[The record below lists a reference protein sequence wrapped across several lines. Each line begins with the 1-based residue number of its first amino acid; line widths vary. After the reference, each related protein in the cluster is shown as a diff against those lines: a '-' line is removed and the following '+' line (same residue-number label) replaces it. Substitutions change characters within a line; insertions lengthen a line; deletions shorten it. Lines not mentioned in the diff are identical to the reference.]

1 MRNPFIQISTHFV
14 TYDPDQQL
22 YVKTIE
28 NSSTLTLE
36 FLANRLMEEM
46 VTVVNTDQARSLRS
60 PSPCQGTMDKLR
72 TRDIKDPGVD
82 YEPSSSRAPDE
93 ATQCYLVRAMILR
106 QLLQDADAYDHNYEI
121 PSPSGSPSSNSQQA
135 QSTTVSPHILS
146 LDFGYAFYTLTSK
159 HQGSESLDNEH
170 LDATPSRVL
179 YEHFL
184 NPESKE
190 ALLVS
195 LIFNRPDT
203 STEFRDNHSILQ
215 QSGIINS
222 QSLEGKKRIFTE
234 LLFTL
239 NQLKALKHESF
250 IGCQKDAV
258 ENFSNP
264 KSQNSITS
272 EDMQK
277 LTELVNNAMVL
288 FSNRLTLAHS
298 LIKDQQLDFDVDKFK
313 EIYIAWS
320 KDYLGETEN
329 EEEIADI
336 VKEAEDWVIAFQQ
349 VQAARND
356 VRFLE
361 QVSMVSD
368 DGQAHNQT
376 PPSSRLFFRS
386 LSTENLSNPAGNES
400 PTNLKQCAQSIRP

>member
-1 MRNPFIQISTHFV
+1 MRCRLIQDSTHVV
-14 TYDPDQQL
+14 TYDQDQKL

-28 NSSTLTLE
+28 NSSVLTLE

-121 PSPSGSPSSNSQQA
+121 PSPSGSPSSNSQQT

-170 LDATPSRVL
+170 LDAAPSRVL

-239 NQLKALKHESF
+239 NQLKALKSESF
-250 IGCQKDAV
+250 LGCKKDAV

-264 KSQNSITS
+264 ESPS
-272 EDMQK
+272 EDKQR
-277 LTELVNNAMVL
+277 LTELVDNAMVL
-288 FSNRLTLAHS
+288 FIYRLTLAHS
-298 LIKDQQLDFDVDKFK
+298 LIKDQQLDFDVVQFK

-336 VKEAEDWVIAFQQ
+336 VKEAEDWINAFQQ

-356 VRFLE
+356 ARLLE
-361 QVSMVSD
+361 KDSYEE
-368 DGQAHNQT
+368 T
-376 PPSSRLFFRS
+376 IYSSGVLFRS
-386 LSTENLSNPAGNES
+386 LSKNELLNLDTTKSNNDSQKYVTP
-400 PTNLKQCAQSIRP
+400 IRP